1 MLYQKIKNK
10 LVVAL
15 VVVSMIAPAV
25 VVAVPHASAATTV
38 DQKYVAACKNFMEA
52 SFCNGLKQS
61 WVNSC
66 SAQWKAANKQQ
77 WSACIASA
85 AKLNGGTVTK
95 AGQDGVAGKV
105 DPALGPGSCKN
116 ANDCGLV
123 KKYVNP
129 AINMLSAMVGVAVV
143 FSIIWGAI
151 QFSSSAGDPQKTAAA
166 KDRILKALVALVSF
180 VFLYAFLQWLMPG
193 GLI

>member
-66 SAQWKAANKQQ
+66 SAQWK
-77 WSACIASA
+77 A